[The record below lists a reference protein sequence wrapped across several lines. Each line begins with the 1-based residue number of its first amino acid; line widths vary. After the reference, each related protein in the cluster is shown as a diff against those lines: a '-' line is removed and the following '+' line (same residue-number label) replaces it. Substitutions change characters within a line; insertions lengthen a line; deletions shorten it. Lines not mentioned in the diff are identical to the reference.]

1 MSFSVFG
8 TYVQTVALRI
18 LKQFLLVIVSPMAH
32 VVILVIGLSLVT
44 WGSSQLVMASQQQ
57 PRECPA
63 CPAHESFRCLVGEQA
78 NPQVNSIATT
88 VTIDIAGAV
97 KRPGIYDLP
106 IGARLSDAIDRAGGL
121 SSEADL
127 AVIAK
132 SLNLATLLSPDSK
145 VYIPTINDDVTAIPT
160 ISLSAGKSESVG
172 SELVDINT
180 ASQSELEELPAIGA
194 VTAAKII
201 AGRPYTQIEEL
212 LTKTIITET
221 TFNKLQL
228 LIVAN

>member
-8 TYVQTVALRI
+8 TYVQTVALRA
-18 LKQFLLVIVSPMAH
+18 LKQFLALVVSPMAH
-32 VVILVIGLSLVT
+32 VVILVLGLGLVI
-44 WGSSQLVMASQQQ
+44 WGSSQLVVASQQQ

-63 CPAHESFRCLVGEQA
+63 CPAHESFRCLVNEQP
-78 NPQVNSIATT
+78 NPQFSSANTS
-88 VTIDIAGAV
+88 VTIDIAGGV
-97 KRPGIYDLP
+97 KRPGLYELP
-106 IGARLSDAIDRAGGL
+106 ASSRLSDAIAAAGGL

-132 SLNLATLLSPDSK
+132 SFNLATILSPDSK
-145 VYIPTINDDVTAIPT
+145 VYIPIFGDSVSLIPT
-160 ISLSAGKSESVG
+160 IASSANKSESVG
-172 SELVDINT
+172 PKLVDINT

-201 AGRPYTQIEEL
+201 ANRPYTHIEEL

-221 TFNKLQL
+221 TFSKLQS
-228 LIVAN
+228 LIAVP